1 MHPACACVCARM
13 CFLMLRTVI
22 DRLAL
27 LLRLFDVVPGRL
39 PVRHLA
45 AHLNTARGEA
55 QGYVLGVHV
64 EQPC

>member
-1 MHPACACVCARM
+1 M